1 MTHNS
6 SQEYENRETCTC
18 PLGGARTLI
27 LVAGIAF
34 DGWIFFLSSKVLST
48 GFCHCE
54 GLFSSISL
62 EGDFGLVSFA
72 THLLS
77 SYLQICAANKSEESA
92 SPGAHNKEINTSN
105 CTKTILFYFLKNHSG
120 SRYKLTYFA
129 RMKFSTPTLS

>member
-1 MTHNS
+1 MGLLWLRNQSLELKWHTIHLKNMK
-6 SQEYENRETCTC
+6 NRETCTC

-62 EGDFGLVSFA
+62 EGDFGLASLA

-77 SYLQICAANKSEESA
+77 SYLQICAVNKSEESA
-92 SPGAHNKEINTSN
+92 SPGAHNK
-105 CTKTILFYFLKNHSG
+105 K
-120 SRYKLTYFA
+120 
-129 RMKFSTPTLS
+129 